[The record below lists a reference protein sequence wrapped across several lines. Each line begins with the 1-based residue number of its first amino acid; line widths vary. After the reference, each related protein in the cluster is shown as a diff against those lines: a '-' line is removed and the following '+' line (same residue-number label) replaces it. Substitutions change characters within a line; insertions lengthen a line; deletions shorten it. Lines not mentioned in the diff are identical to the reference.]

1 MIKLEG
7 RAEATDPRRDYLA
20 RTVAN
25 RRKKFKKR
33 KPFKSEFSPEQGRPK
48 FTHFTT
54 FIEGKFL
61 VDCLFEDYRLLIIL
75 AMMTLPFTSLP
86 DFFREAQPSRGY

>member
-20 RTVAN
+20 EDRWQPA
-25 RRKKFKKR
+25 KKFKKR

-61 VDCLFEDYRLLIIL
+61 VDYLFEDYRLLSYMRNSNSKIEL
-75 AMMTLPFTSLP
+75 CN
-86 DFFREAQPSRGY
+86 